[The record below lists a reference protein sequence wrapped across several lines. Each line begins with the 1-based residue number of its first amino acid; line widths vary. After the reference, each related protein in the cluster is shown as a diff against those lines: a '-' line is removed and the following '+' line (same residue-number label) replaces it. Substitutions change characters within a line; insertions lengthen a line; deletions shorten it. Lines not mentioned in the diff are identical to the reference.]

1 MVIKKVSTGIYK
13 DTIYIQD
20 VGWKAVAIGFN
31 GCQEVD
37 AAVGKALI
45 KDYPKD
51 FVDTGAGS
59 IAFQQIPP
67 IEEKQPVQ
75 DDSQLIDVGGQ
86 LIDVDHLD
94 IDLPKGEEINDC
106 SHLKSLV
113 PEKEEDPI
121 EKDAEQ
127 AKAKKGYYKK
137 KDTKKKRK

>member
-75 DDSQLIDVGGQ
+75 DDSQLIDVGSQ
-86 LIDVDHLD
+86 LIDVDQ
-94 IDLPKGEEINDC
+94 
-106 SHLKSLV
+106 
-113 PEKEEDPI
+113 EDPI